1 MTSWSFPFSIHLR
14 ASCLLVATMLLG
26 ASRAPAQNTNVQGSL
41 GLDQAQTQSQL
52 IDFAAPCLQGTD
64 FCLRP
69 TLDTQDD
76 PVALGQGCT
85 STKQPQTISLVAF
98 CFNIFTGQPI
108 PGANITLQV
117 QARDGSG
124 AHLHT
129 DANRPAGKFDP
140 SSGVVGSDNLLHTV
154 FTSPDVSGITDV
166 TISGTLPDGT
176 TCSPAT
182 STIGTE
188 LSGLS
193 AIPASGTG
201 YTTTTSTGHDSSNN
215 FANPSVGTNLQQVP
229 VEFNGL
235 VQSLVSTGAL
245 PAQNTPT
252 LTYTSVSLTF
262 GGLFDVDANNTGSI
276 THPWH
281 PPHCGHR
288 RGVEAD
294 LRIRNVPAQ
303 LRPALIMAITD
314 QHFTMPVRS
323 ENQTNP
329 TATHWHLRAR

>member
-1 MTSWSFPFSIHLR
+1 MTSWSFPLSIRLT
-14 ASCLLVATMLLG
+14 ATCFMAAAVLLG
-26 ASRAPAQNTNVQGSL
+26 ATRASAQNANAQGSL
-41 GLDQAQTQSQL
+41 GIDQTQSQSQL
-52 IDFAAPCLQGTD
+52 INFAAPCLQGTD
-64 FCLRP
+64 FCLLP
-69 TLDTQDD
+69 TFDTQDD
-76 PVALGQGCT
+76 PVALAQGCT
-85 STKQPQTISLVAF
+85 SSKQPQTINLVAF
-98 CFNIFTGQPI
+98 CFDPFTGLPI
-108 PGANITLQV
+108 PGANMTIQV
-117 QARDGSG
+117 NARDGSG

-129 DANRPAGKFDP
+129 DANRPPGKFDP

-154 FTSPDVSGITDV
+154 FTAPDISGISDATV
-166 TISGTLPDGT
+166 SGTLPDGT

-182 STIGTE
+182 ATIGTE
-188 LSGLS
+188 LPGLT
-193 AIPASGTG
+193 AIPASGAG
-201 YTTTTSTGHDSSNN
+201 YTTTSSTGHDSNN
-215 FANPSVGTNLQQVP
+215 SFANPSVGINLQQVP
-229 VEFNGL
+229 VEFNAV
-235 VQSLVSTGAL
+235 VQSQISTGAL
-245 PAQNTPT
+245 PQQSTPT
-252 LTYTSVSLTF
+252 LTYTSLSLTY

-288 RGVEAD
+288 RGIEAD